1 MSISILYSSGKHS
14 RNLGH
19 FASMVNMATVDG
31 ALSAEEEKMLIRF
44 AHRLNVSKD
53 EYNEVLKNPK
63 SFPLNPPN
71 SAEKRLQRLH
81 DLFQIIYADHMI
93 DDDER
98 FLVEK
103 YAIGL
108 GYSEEQ
114 AQKLIK
120 RSVEIYSKGFSFEDY
135 QYLIDKKD

>member
-1 MSISILYSSGKHS
+1 MSISFYSRGKHS

-19 FASMVNMATVDG
+19 FASMVNMATLDG
-31 ALSAEEEKMLIRF
+31 QLSAEEETMLNRF
-44 AHRLNVSKD
+44 AQRLNITET
-53 EYNEVLKNPK
+53 EYKEVLKNPS
-63 SFPLNPPN
+63 SFPLDPPN

-98 FLVEK
+98 FLIEK

-108 GYSEEQ
+108 GYSEAQ

-120 RSVEIYSKGFSFEDY
+120 RSIEIYSKGFSFEDY
-135 QYLIDKKD
+135 QYLINKKD